1 MPTGTRSRISPNK
14 ATKPSAAAALELIAS
29 ASFHG
34 LGARLGTEFLGV
46 KNEPPGAHGNE
57 DHGGHVARPGD
68 SEERPCRQMK
78 IVGQDM
84 VCARGAHF
92 VEQHCSLNR

>member
-34 LGARLGTEFLGV
+34 LDDRFGVELLGV
-46 KNEPPGAHGNE
+46 KHKPPAAHGDE

-68 SEERPCRQMK
+68 REERPCRQMK
-78 IVGQDM
+78 IVGQNM
-84 VCARGAHF
+84 VGARRAHL
-92 VEQHCSLNR
+92 VEQHRSLN

>member
-29 ASFHG
+29 ASFDG
-34 LGARLGTEFLGV
+34 LGDRFGTQFLGV
-46 KNEPPGAHGNE
+46 KNKPVGAARDE
-57 DHGGHVARPGD
+57 DYGRHIARPGD

-78 IVGQDM
+78 IIGQNMVG
-84 VCARGAHF
+84 ARRAHF
-92 VEQHCSLNR
+92 VEQHCSL